1 MPKASS
7 LGSNDSNEKIYLN
20 DRKISKNSRGKQ
32 SRTKVSKIN
41 TAQNSKMV
49 SFRQLTLKMLN
60 LTNMI
65 HSAQMASLFYL
76 RNQYSG
82 SVSPGSPLKDQQ
94 DAEAEDIEAREP
106 VVEKRQK
113 LTASGKSNYKRR
125 TQTCA
130 NSKSPSTLPQVQPN
144 TNVN

>member
-7 LGSNDSNEKIYLN
+7 LGSNDSNEKMYLN
-20 DRKISKNSRGKQ
+20 DRNISKNSRGKQ
-32 SRTKVSKIN
+32 SRNKVSKIN

-94 DAEAEDIEAREP
+94 DAEADDIEAREP

-113 LTASGKSNYKRR
+113 LTASSKSNYKRR

-130 NSKSPSTLPQVQPN
+130 NSKSPPTLPQVQPN
-144 TNVN
+144 TNIN

>member
-1 MPKASS
+1 MSQHIKLIPNFQVPKASS
-7 LGSNDSNEKIYLN
+7 LGSNDSNEKLYLN
-20 DRKISKNSRGKQ
+20 DRKISKSSRGKQ
-32 SRTKVSKIN
+32 SRNKVSKIN
-41 TAQNSKMV
+41 TAQNSKMI

-82 SVSPGSPLKDQQ
+82 SVSSGSPLKDQQ
-94 DAEAEDIEAREP
+94 SAEAEDIEAEEP

-113 LTASGKSNYKRR
+113 LTATGKSNSKRR
-125 TQTCA
+125 SQTPA
-130 NSKSPSTLPQVQPN
+130 NSK
-144 TNVN
+144 